1 MTELTFT
8 KEQCNEITNALTNF
22 IVRVTN
28 CNLSKPEET
37 AILPTMTEIVLK
49 HLSIKSN
56 CSGESDKSINST
68 DNDIN
73 IAPKFTQGEWR
84 LEDKN
89 REVCCEHLPIA
100 DISYENLSL
109 AEGEANARLIMYA
122 PQMYEMLIRA
132 FMGVDNTYLKS
143 DIVSLLKNI
152 NNIND
157 ESI

>member
-1 MTELTFT
+1 MWT
-8 KEQCNEITNALTNF
+8 
-22 IVRVTN
+22 
-28 CNLSKPEET
+28 
-37 AILPTMTEIVLK
+37 
-49 HLSIKSN
+49 H
-56 CSGESDKSINST
+56 
-68 DNDIN
+68 
-73 IAPKFTQGEWR
+73 PKFTQGEWR

-89 REVCCEHLPIA
+89 REVCCKHLPIA
-100 DISYENLSL
+100 DISYENLSF

-132 FMGVDNTYLKS
+132 FMTLNDIYLKS